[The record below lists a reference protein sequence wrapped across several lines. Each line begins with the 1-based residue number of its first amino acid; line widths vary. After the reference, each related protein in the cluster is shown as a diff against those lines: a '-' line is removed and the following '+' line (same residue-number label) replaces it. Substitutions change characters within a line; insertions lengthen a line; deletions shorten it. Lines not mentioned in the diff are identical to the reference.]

1 MALATDY
8 VINSLKQT
16 IENLLETNDYQW
28 GHMGACNCG
37 HLARVVTN
45 FTRAEIHQY
54 ALLTQEGDWNDMLN
68 AYCTVSEAP
77 IDMVIS
83 EMVNKGFST
92 SDLKHLEYLSD
103 PKILQTL
110 GITLLNRNKKEDLI
124 LYLNTWVDLLEE
136 QKLKYVPT
144 HIDLAEVL
152 R

>member
-1 MALATDY
+1 MAIASDY
-8 VINSLKQT
+8 VINSIHQT
-16 IENLLETNDYQW
+16 ISNLMTTTDYQW

-83 EMVNKGFST
+83 EMINKGFST
-92 SDLKHLEYLSD
+92 SDLKHLEYLSE
-103 PKILQTL
+103 PSILKRL
-110 GITLLNRNKKEDLI
+110 DVTLLNRNKKEDLL
-124 LYLNTWVDLLEE
+124 LYLSTWVELLEE
-136 QKLKYVPT
+136 QRAKSQSTTFSLET
-144 HIDLAEVL
+144 LL